1 MKISLLNAS
10 LAVVLAGSASLAAA
24 QATSTAQSPEA
35 ARFNSQFSEMQA
47 MVSSSGA
54 WKPQQHVVVTPP
66 QTAPALTEGYMQS
79 MSKENSTVWQPQAQN
94 RTSVNQLPADPV
106 GPGGLNLSQ
115 YQQYSSESPV
125 WQRME
130 TQPYTGVASANP
142 GDSFEARV
150 VALFHGNSAS
160 KTSSED

>member
-24 QATSTAQSPEA
+24 QTTSAAQSPEA

-54 WKPQQHVVVTPP
+54 WKPQQHIVATPP

-79 MSKENSTVWQPQAQN
+79 MSKENSTVWQPQTPN
-94 RTSVNQLPADPV
+94 RTSLNQLPADPV

-115 YQQYSSESPV
+115 YQEYSSESPV

-130 TQPYTGVASANP
+130 TQPYTGVASASP
-142 GDSFEARV
+142 ADSFGARV
-150 VALFHGNSAS
+150 VAFFHGGSSSKVSA
-160 KTSSED
+160 EN